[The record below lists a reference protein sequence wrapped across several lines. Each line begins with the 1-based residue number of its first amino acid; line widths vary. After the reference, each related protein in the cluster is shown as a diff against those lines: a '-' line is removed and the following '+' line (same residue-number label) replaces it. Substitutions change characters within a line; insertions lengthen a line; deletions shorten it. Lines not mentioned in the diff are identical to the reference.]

1 MAKLLIKLKIQ
12 YIKIKFQI
20 IRIKNILTKSINKY
34 KLVKFLMKINNFKNW
49 IKNENIFIFI
59 LKF

>member
-12 YIKIKFQI
+12 CIKIKFQI